1 MRIGVLGGNFKLI
14 SAALASL
21 GYEAVPVC
29 DDDVVKKSKS
39 VVFSGNLLEDIGT
52 EVYPVKPE
60 RIIDNSFRGGS
71 MGKGGKIKYRR
82 T

>member
-1 MRIGVLGGNFKLI
+1 MKTGVLGGNFKLI

-21 GYEAVPVC
+21 GYEAVLVC
-29 DDDVVKKSKS
+29 DDDMINGSELVAH
-39 VVFSGNLLEDIGT
+39 SGNSLEDIGT
-52 EVYPVKPE
+52 EVCPAKPE

-71 MGKGGKIKYRR
+71 IGKGGKIKYRR